1 MLSVVLSNMDYLVY
15 CGIRF
20 AAYSELNI
28 GDYLDIKAMKLEL
41 GPVQTLAHKEGDNWV
56 LNDPPPNKALE
67 LAKCQKYQQE
77 LVVPNTTYSF
87 IAVGNATTNNTAFFS
102 VPIPTT
108 MRANPTVIWQGS
120 FQVVQGNTV
129 KGIVNSMKV
138 SSLTTNNIALK
149 VTTTEPNLTPGES
162 LILQCKTSVG
172 SNLLLDA
179 NL

>member
-1 MLSVVLSNMDYLVY
+1 MDYLVY

-87 IAVGNATTNNTAFFS
+87 IAVGNATTNNTAFFFCS
-102 VPIPTT
+102 
-108 MRANPTVIWQGS
+108 
-120 FQVVQGNTV
+120 
-129 KGIVNSMKV
+129 NS
-138 SSLTTNNIALK
+138 NYN
-149 VTTTEPNLTPGES
+149 ES
-162 LILQCKTSVG
+162 KPDCYMAG
-172 SNLLLDA
+172 
-179 NL
+179 

>member
-41 GPVQTLAHKEGDNWV
+41 GPVQTLAHKEGDTWV

-87 IAVGNATTNNTAFFS
+87 IAVGNATTNNTAFFFCS
-102 VPIPTT
+102 
-108 MRANPTVIWQGS
+108 
-120 FQVVQGNTV
+120 
-129 KGIVNSMKV
+129 NS
-138 SSLTTNNIALK
+138 NYN
-149 VTTTEPNLTPGES
+149 ES
-162 LILQCKTSVG
+162 KPDCYMAG
-172 SNLLLDA
+172 
-179 NL
+179 